1 MKKDRINT
9 SSIREIKHS
18 FKRFLSLLV
27 MSVLGVLVFV
37 GLNPPPFF
45 ICPILKIAYES
56 ISSTFS
62 NSSDLNA

>member
-27 MSVLGVLVFV
+27 KKILEEIVFER
-37 GLNPPPFF
+37 
-45 ICPILKIAYES
+45 LKKTEPEIKK
-56 ISSTFS
+56 
-62 NSSDLNA
+62 

>member
-37 GLNPPPFF
+37 GLKMAAPDIGN
-45 ICPILKIAYES
+45 
-56 ISSTFS
+56 TGFS
-62 NSSDLNA
+62 LRSQLHEIT